1 MSHQASSPVRIPDV
15 TILEVFLQWT
25 NFFIYVFLFVA
36 RLSSRVNMFSCEH
49 VHLLTLLNKI
59 LVVTILESS
68 SWMFEETS
76 KFEVGLSQQHHG
88 NLPIIS
94 VILSDKVVIDRST
107 RIASHFSLKFRVW
120 ALFSE
125 QVPRRFREGLPGNV
139 VCRWKEMKRQFSK
152 LIISKLLIC
161 PIVSISMKSF
171 QAERSE
177 SLFCSDQLNDERLPA
192 GPPTAFNSNCFTL
205 TIWI

>member
-1 MSHQASSPVRIPDV
+1 MNK
-15 TILEVFLQWT
+15 LFYLCVFICCSAFQQGEQCS
-25 NFFIYVFLFVA
+25 
-36 RLSSRVNMFSCEH
+36 LSMYSCEH

-68 SWMFEETS
+68 RWMFEETS
-76 KFEVGLSQQHHG
+76 KFEVAFSQQHHE
-88 NLPIIS
+88 NLSSIIS

-152 LIISKLLIC
+152 LIISTLLIF
-161 PIVSISMKSF
+161 PIVSISLKSF

-192 GPPTAFNSNCFTL
+192 GPPRLSTL
-205 TIWI
+205 TVLL